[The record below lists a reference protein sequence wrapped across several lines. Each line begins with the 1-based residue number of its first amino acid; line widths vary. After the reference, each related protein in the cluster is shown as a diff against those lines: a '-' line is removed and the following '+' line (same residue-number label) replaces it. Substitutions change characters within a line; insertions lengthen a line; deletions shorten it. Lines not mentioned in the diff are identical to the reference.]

1 MMEHFKTN
9 NRQTLI
15 YVIHTHT
22 HTHTYIYT
30 CILYKYIHTYI
41 HTYIQ
46 YTPVYKI
53 IVLTS
58 QFVTQNCLGCYSKLN
73 LSSTFHTEV
82 IIHLPRKKL
91 RTLYT

>member
-22 HTHTYIYT
+22 HIYT
-30 CILYKYIHTYI
+30 HVYYINTYI

-53 IVLTS
+53 VVLTS

-82 IIHLPRKKL
+82 TIHLPRKKL